1 MPPRAKTAKKK
12 KNDKDGVKPGGKHLQ
27 NHFKNLTPLCRH
39 MFNIIAFA
47 ATLVSGKPN
56 KDQKTK
62 GTEFSLA
69 LSNDAPAPAT
79 FSQVPSPTTIT
90 VSAPEPA
97 AASTPAPKKREL
109 EVGTTSHTAVEKKPR
124 RRNKGEMPPS
134 DDQFDSI
141 RLDGKLTVL
150 ELVELISSRLKLVFL
165 FNPIVSPFFLF
176 NQMVLVELAPAHGLS
191 KQVMKHA
198 WENQSVGTLCLRV
211 IQRVLCS
218 DPFMSPIFGC

>member
-1 MPPRAKTAKKK
+1 MFYIVAMTSTAVFMNAKKGIK
-12 KNDKDGVKPGGKHLQ
+12 KKSKEFPTADSNEAPTSVK
-27 NHFKNLTPLCRH
+27 FKKVPPPST
-39 MFNIIAFA
+39 IA
-47 ATLVSGKPN
+47 
-56 KDQKTK
+56 
-62 GTEFSLA
+62 
-69 LSNDAPAPAT
+69 
-79 FSQVPSPTTIT
+79 

-109 EVGTTSHTAVEKKPR
+109 EVATLNHTAVEKKPR